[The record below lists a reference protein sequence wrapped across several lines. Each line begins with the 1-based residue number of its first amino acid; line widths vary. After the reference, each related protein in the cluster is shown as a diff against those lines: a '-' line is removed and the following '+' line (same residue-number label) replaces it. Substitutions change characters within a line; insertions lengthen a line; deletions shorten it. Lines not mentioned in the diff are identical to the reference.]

1 MVVGRPNCIQESAVR
16 GKTRTVDFRVVA
28 LDERHFL
35 GSLVRQVVPLVV
47 GVVLHGE
54 GTLAMSCQP
63 SVARIAILQRR
74 TSNSVRVDETDGNE
88 IMLGVKVAPV
98 GDGEGLV
105 GDRMVN
111 GAPDVDD
118 TNASL
123 QETFSILAKVA
134 MHAGNGSI
142 VRLVNVDALLHISH
156 R

>member
-1 MVVGRPNCIQESAVR
+1 
-16 GKTRTVDFRVVA
+16 
-28 LDERHFL
+28 
-35 GSLVRQVVPLVV
+35 
-47 GVVLHGE
+47 
-54 GTLAMSCQP
+54 MSCQP

-123 QETFSILAKVA
+123 QETFSICTKVA
-134 MHAGNGSI
+134 VHTSDGGI
-142 VRLVNVDALLHISH
+142 VGLVNVNAFLHQLDDSE
-156 R
+156 RRSP